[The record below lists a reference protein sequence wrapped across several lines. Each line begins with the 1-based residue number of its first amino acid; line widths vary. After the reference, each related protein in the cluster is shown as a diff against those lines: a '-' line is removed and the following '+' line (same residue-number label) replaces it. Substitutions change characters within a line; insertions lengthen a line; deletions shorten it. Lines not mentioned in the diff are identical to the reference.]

1 MISSISNVK
10 IKQIAALMKSAKKR
24 RDRQCFI
31 VEGPRMFF
39 ETPGASV
46 EECYVT
52 EEFLKRYRDRMG
64 SVSYEVISDA
74 VCRHI
79 SDTKTPQGV
88 IAVVRRQEITV
99 KECLDTRDTPC
110 FFVLENLQDPGNM
123 GTIIRT
129 AEAAG
134 VTGVL
139 VSRGSVDPWSPK
151 VIRSTMGAIFRVPV
165 ILSKDL
171 GGDIRMLKKH
181 GIRICAAVLGGE
193 AVYRTDLRGACA
205 FLIGNEGQGLLEETV
220 KLADCPV
227 SIPMKGKV
235 ESLNASVAAALLM
248 YEVARQRE
256 W

>member
-1 MISSISNVK
+1 MISSISNSK

-52 EEFLKRYRDRMG
+52 EDFLERYRDRME
-64 SVSYEVISDA
+64 SVSYELISDA

-88 IAVVRRQEITV
+88 IAVVRRQETTME
-99 KECLDTRDTPC
+99 ECLNKGDTPC

-134 VTGVL
+134 VSGIL

-151 VIRSTMGAIFRVPV
+151 VIRSTMGAIYRVPV
-165 ILSKDL
+165 MLSEDL
-171 GGDIRMLKKH
+171 HADIRRMKDEK
-181 GIRICAAVLGGE
+181 ITVCAAVLGGE
-193 AVYRTDLRGACA
+193 PVYRTDLTGACA
-205 FLIGNEGQGLLEETV
+205 FLIGNEGNGLLEDTA
-220 KLADCPV
+220 KLADRLI
-227 SIPMKGKV
+227 SIPMKGQV

-248 YEVARQRE
+248 YESARQKE